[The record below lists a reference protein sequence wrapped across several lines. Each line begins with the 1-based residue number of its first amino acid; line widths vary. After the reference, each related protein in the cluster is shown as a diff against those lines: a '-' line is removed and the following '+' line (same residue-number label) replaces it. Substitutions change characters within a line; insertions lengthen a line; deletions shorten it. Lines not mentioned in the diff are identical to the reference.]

1 MQPGEIEDIQAL
13 ITIFFPFAE
22 EMIGKFGKFL
32 PFAGATTSTGDYV
45 SVGNM
50 EKIKH
55 LETIQIVNELKRSL
69 KEGSSRFLVVALF
82 YEATVTNSDTGMKSD
97 AVAVFVEHKNG
108 SAAYEFFYPYR
119 VDEKDQFV
127 VNDSWGNNVERE
139 IF

>member
-1 MQPGEIEDIQAL
+1 
-13 ITIFFPFAE
+13 
-22 EMIGKFGKFL
+22 
-32 PFAGATTSTGDYV
+32 
-45 SVGNM
+45 
-50 EKIKH
+50 
-55 LETIQIVNELKRSL
+55 
-69 KEGSSRFLVVALF
+69 
-82 YEATVTNSDTGMKSD
+82 MKSD